1 MIGMAGGPL
10 APPMPQVDANV
21 KLAFRER
28 FDAAGWERLLFP
40 AALKPINL
48 NWGLIMLLNDKAV
61 VVTGAAGGIG
71 RAIAEEAKRAGAR
84 LALVDVDVEQ
94 LRKTVASLKDGGTE
108 VLPYG
113 LDLKDSA
120 LWQNTIDE
128 IASHFGGIDVLV
140 NNAISVKYEPM
151 SDVNLQSYR
160 HQMTIGLDA
169 VFWGIQAATPY
180 LAKSGHGS
188 IINMTSPASI
198 HGIPNGS
205 VYAAIKGA
213 ISALTRQCAVELG
226 EKGIRVN
233 AVAPGPIPTPGTRRI
248 VDEAGWQKR
257 LVRSPLGRLSTPEGV
272 ARTVVFLASDA
283 ADCINGD
290 VVFVDGGRS
299 ISAL

>member
-1 MIGMAGGPL
+1 
-10 APPMPQVDANV
+10 
-21 KLAFRER
+21 
-28 FDAAGWERLLFP
+28 
-40 AALKPINL
+40 
-48 NWGLIMLLNDKAV
+48 
-61 VVTGAAGGIG
+61 
-71 RAIAEEAKRAGAR
+71 
-84 LALVDVDVEQ
+84 
-94 LRKTVASLKDGGTE
+94 
-108 VLPYG
+108 
-113 LDLKDSA
+113 
-120 LWQNTIDE
+120 
-128 IASHFGGIDVLV
+128 
-140 NNAISVKYEPM
+140 
-151 SDVNLQSYR
+151 
-160 HQMTIGLDA
+160 
-169 VFWGIQAATPY
+169 
-180 LAKSGHGS
+180 
-188 IINMTSPASI
+188 MTSPASI
-198 HGIPNGS
+198 PGIPNGS